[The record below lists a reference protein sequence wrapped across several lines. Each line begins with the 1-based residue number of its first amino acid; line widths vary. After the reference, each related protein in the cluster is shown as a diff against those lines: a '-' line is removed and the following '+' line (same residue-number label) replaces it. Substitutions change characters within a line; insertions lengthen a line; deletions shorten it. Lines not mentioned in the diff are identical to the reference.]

1 MLMWGSRAGEQ
12 AMATFPAGTQRA
24 VLRLQAVR
32 EEDTGTYGCH
42 ALGPAG
48 TAFDSTV
55 LHVGCESCWE
65 PKPVPQLSFLGQ
77 IPFAALRVSQQGGVD
92 AWYKQGGVWQDFQD
106 LGRWGRLNRWGKTRQ
121 LLLGY
126 TWGCKVSLSES

>member
-55 LHVGCESCWE
+55 LHVGCESCW
-65 PKPVPQLSFLGQ
+65 VLLRAQTCSTALLSGSDPLCCS
-77 IPFAALRVSQQGGVD
+77 PSLPA
-92 AWYKQGGVWQDFQD
+92 
-106 LGRWGRLNRWGKTRQ
+106 GR
-121 LLLGY
+121 
-126 TWGCKVSLSES
+126 C